1 MLKKCIPNQIKC
13 KLWYGRPRMVLN
25 CSALCQIPFC
35 IMQKYMYVF
44 ISCYHL
50 KKCECKSWYFRF
62 VTLSFPSS
70 TRRLLH
76 TPAKTQTWLLLE
88 IQRLCPVYLYLRWM
102 NIGLTLRNTW
112 NNVWWFVF
120 KVLVIIDM
128 GQSIEGKSGM
138 INWFLQSW

>member
-1 MLKKCIPNQIKC
+1 M
-13 KLWYGRPRMVLN
+13 
-25 CSALCQIPFC
+25 
-35 IMQKYMYVF
+35 F

-88 IQRLCPVYLYLRWM
+88 IQRLCPTDMEFVKNFTPPDFQAKNFTPSISTNFNSFSGEKTQKMSENGETYTAGKNFTM
-102 NIGLTLRNTW
+102 QPAVTALTNST
-112 NNVWWFVF
+112 
-120 KVLVIIDM
+120 
-128 GQSIEGKSGM
+128 SGT
-138 INWFLQSW
+138 